1 MKVALALGILVAG
14 CVRPPVGPPPGIE
27 AATLSPLGATAAA
40 AILLPDGRRQIR
52 LWNQFVDMP
61 TIAFD
66 SAHEQPVTALAFSLD
81 GKLVAST
88 SSGRVIV
95 QRVATGEVVRRIDG
109 APGGEG
115 SIALEPEG
123 RFVVS
128 AWKGGARAY
137 PLPDG
142 DYTRIDHPGA
152 TIVAAASGMVATAG
166 PRVIGARTF
175 DFPSGTERGRYG
187 VGGARCLALSSDG
200 RFLAAG
206 KKNGDVVLW
215 DLRGRPPTAYAGAQ
229 LGGEV
234 DLVDFLPGAHLV
246 AASRPAAGEPGYVQL
261 VKLDKGTDEL
271 ATRVAARTLL
281 AVGWNREG
289 LAILGERCNEEGC
302 TLGIFKP

>member
-1 MKVALALGILVAG
+1 VKAIALCILTG
-14 CVRPPVGPPPGIE
+14 CVRPPAGPPPGIE

-40 AILLPDGRRQIR
+40 AILLPDGHRQIR
-52 LWNQFVDMP
+52 LWNQFVELP
-61 TIAFD
+61 TLAFD
-66 SAHEQPVTALAFSLD
+66 AAHEQPVTALAFSLD
-81 GKLVAST
+81 GKFVASA
-88 SSGRVIV
+88 SLGRVIV
-95 QRVATGEVVRRIDG
+95 HRVSSGEVVRTIDG

-115 SIALEPEG
+115 SIALAPDG
-123 RFVVS
+123 RFVVT

-137 PLPDG
+137 PLPEG
-142 DYTRIDHPGA
+142 EYTRIDHPGA
-152 TIVAAASGMVATAG
+152 SLVAAATNIIATAG

-175 DFPSGTERGRYG
+175 DFPSGAERGRYG
-187 VGGARCLALSSDG
+187 VGGARCLALSGDG

-215 DLRGRPPTAYAGAQ
+215 DLRGKPPTAYAGAQ

-271 ATRVAARTLL
+271 ATRVAARSLL

-289 LAILGERCNEEGC
+289 LALLGERCNEDGC
-302 TLGIFKP
+302 ILGIFKP